1 MFTIKQSWYIWLL
14 ATIVVGI
21 WEFLLHYSPWVLEIN
36 DSFAFLAAVPLENML
51 VGHFFV
57 LVWIPMYF
65 VGYYHFYKMLQS
77 GGEKISKVFF
87 MISIIAFL
95 CGGIWIASRAFIGHV
110 IQAGDILS
118 LEMFEYVKSLYLF
131 YFESLLNVLRYLL
144 FVISGLWIYL
154 VATGKTLYPKWM
166 MLANPIVLLL
176 LVFTSIAVPSIG
188 KYMVPIALN
197 IAHFVLFS
205 LSLIIYHR
213 SLKV

>member
-1 MFTIKQSWYIWLL
+1 
-14 ATIVVGI
+14 
-21 WEFLLHYSPWVLEIN
+21 
-36 DSFAFLAAVPLENML
+36 
-51 VGHFFV
+51 
-57 LVWIPMYF
+57 
-65 VGYYHFYKMLQS
+65 
-77 GGEKISKVFF
+77 

>member
-65 VGYYHFYKMLQS
+65 VGYYHLYKMLQW